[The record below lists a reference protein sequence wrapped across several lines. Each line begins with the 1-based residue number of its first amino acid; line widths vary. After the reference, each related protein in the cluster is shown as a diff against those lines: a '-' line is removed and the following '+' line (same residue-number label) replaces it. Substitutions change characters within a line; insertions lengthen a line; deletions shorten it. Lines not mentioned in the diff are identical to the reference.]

1 MSHRKLQNNF
11 FPAYVLDKINKMSL
25 HDLVC
30 KPYNLNRFIYRPIA
44 IWKIDGKEFGVLGG
58 NSWAESFIQLTT
70 NSIPWGKAPKEWI
83 ANSCFKDYVHRKEDE
98 HDKWLDDA
106 VEQKITSIGLMYD
119 RNVKNIKSNNAV
131 HSIEVAGLGEI
142 DFIIVSESLKKIFI
156 SDSKHLLGRYD
167 IVNQKNDYN
176 AFAVGSKKTKPYNET
191 LANKL
196 AWFRANSKILEE
208 HFKLKYKQS
217 ELSFDDFTFEGIF
230 VVNSPTFYMYGY
242 FAETVP
248 FLSRLQAKS
257 FGANCASA
265 SLKL

>member
-1 MSHRKLQNNF
+1 
-11 FPAYVLDKINKMSL
+11 
-25 HDLVC
+25 
-30 KPYNLNRFIYRPIA
+30 
-44 IWKIDGKEFGVLGG
+44 
-58 NSWAESFIQLTT
+58 LTT

-83 ANSCFKDYVHRKEDE
+83 TNSCFKDYIHRKEDE

-106 VEQKITSIGLMYD
+106 VEQKIIPIGLMYD
-119 RNVKNIKSNNAV
+119 RNVRNIRSNNAV
-131 HSIEVAGLGEI
+131 NSIEVAGLGEI

-196 AWFRANSKILEE
+196 AWFRANAKLLEE
-208 HFKLKYKQS
+208 HFKIKYKRS

-230 VVNSPTFYMYGY
+230 IVNSPTFYMYNADYRIYTIDQITDVLLGK
-242 FAETVP
+242 FADPTFSILVEEENSETILHVKYP
-248 FLSRLQAKS
+248 FFKKPKYVVFDPLDDADDDSTT
-257 FGANCASA
+257 SA
-265 SLKL
+265 